1 VKEMKVKRKHLVTVW
16 LFVGVLLLGMTA
28 MQGCETS
35 EPGGSGVLT
44 EARREIDEQRHKAM
58 VMSEPEKELGQPAGQ
73 TTCPIMGMAIDK
85 NVYTEYKGKKVYFCC
100 AGCETPFLENPE
112 KYLSKLPQ
120 FNNQ

>member
-1 VKEMKVKRKHLVTVW
+1 MKVKRKHLVSVW
-16 LFVGVLLLGMTA
+16 LFVCVLLLGMIA

-35 EPGGSGVLT
+35 ELNDSPT
-44 EARREIDEQRHKAM
+44 FAEARRQIDEQKHKAM
-58 VMSEPEKELGQPAGQ
+58 IMSGPEKELVQ
-73 TTCPIMGMAIDK
+73 TAEQTACPIMGTAIDK

-120 FNNQ
+120 FKK